1 MEKRLNTKIE
11 TYVREFKDDI
21 RNKITELDIQLEKS
35 KVNELLEFVYDYQ
48 RLSLTKEDLVKRTRV
63 KNSIPSTNRCIAKR
77 SNGEQCTRR
86 KKEGCEYCGTHVKG
100 VPHGSVELNASSQV
114 SNQKVEVFVKD
125 FRGIVYYIDKN
136 ENVYK
141 TEDIL
146 EGKTNPQI
154 IAKYVVNND
163 NYTIPS
169 LGLV

>member
-1 MEKRLNTKIE
+1 MEKRLNVKIE
-11 TYVREFKDDI
+11 TYIREFKDGI

-35 KVNELLEFVYDYQ
+35 KVNELLEFVYDYE

-100 VPHGSVELNASSQV
+100 IPHGSVELNATSHET
-114 SNQKVEVFVKD
+114 NQKVEVFVKD
-125 FRGIVYYIDKN
+125 FKGIVYYIDKN